1 MGKQKYAVCRN
12 LGGASLK
19 GGSRERQPTR
29 MFGHPGSA
37 VLEKLWTVLAEG
49 AEGKASFEHEVG
61 AR

>member
-1 MGKQKYAVCRN
+1 MGAGKGSQ
-12 LGGASLK
+12 LG
-19 GGSRERQPTR
+19 